1 MSKTITKYK
10 PTKST
15 ETTDLNKPRL
25 LSYYDLRTRYGEKRS
40 RTQLR
45 RDVAAGLFPAPKQI
59 SAQRIAWVTA
69 ELDYYYDNLPTVS
82 YAEKVA

>member
-1 MSKTITKYK
+1 MTKTVFKYG
-10 PTKST
+10 PPIT
-15 ETTDLNKPRL
+15 ETAEPNKPRL
-25 LSYYDLRTRYGEKRS
+25 VSFHDLRTRYGEKRS

-45 RDVAAGLFPAPKQI
+45 RDIMAGLFPAPKQL

-82 YAEKVA
+82 YDKETV